1 MIRLEN
7 VSKKYAVGG
16 KDFYALRGVD
26 LCVGEGEMVAVCG
39 RSGSGKSTLLHIIG
53 LLENSDSGSYYLAGK
68 EVSHLSAASAAKLR
82 NGSIGF
88 VMQDFSL
95 INHRTAIYNVKA
107 PMLFNKT
114 PFFEMN
120 KKALEALKKL
130 GIEDQAYKKVE
141 NMSGGQRQRVALARA
156 LVNDAPLI
164 LADEPTG
171 NLDSATASDI
181 MRLFCKLHESGKTIV
196 IVTHDSAIAAK
207 CDRVIT
213 ISDGKII

>member
-7 VSKKYAVGG
+7 VSKKYDVGG
-16 KDFYALRGVD
+16 SAFYALRGVD
-26 LCVGEGEMVAVCG
+26 LCVEDGEMVAVCG

-53 LLENSDSGSYYLAGK
+53 LLENHDGGSYYLSGK
-68 EVSHLSAASAAKLR
+68 EVSKLSAASAAKLR
-82 NGSIGF
+82 NASIGF

-95 INHRTAIYNVKA
+95 INHRTALYNVKA

-114 PFFEMN
+114 PFFQMN
-120 KKALEALKKL
+120 KKALEALEKL
-130 GIEDQAYKKVE
+130 GVEDQAYKKVE

-171 NLDSATASDI
+171 NLDSSTASGI
-181 MRLFCKLHESGKTIV
+181 MRLFRELHESGKTVV
-196 IVTHDSAIAAK
+196 IVTHDPAVAAC

-213 ISDGKII
+213 ISDGRIV